1 MCLSVNHISL
11 FYNGSSL
18 SKCGSNLCVNQHLPG
33 GGGWAWS
40 IRLYIEIFKDLDH
53 SVCLS
58 ENGSSLCGNGSSLN
72 V

>member
-1 MCLSVNHISL
+1 MRMGVVYKGMRLWVKASC
-11 FYNGSSL
+11 
-18 SKCGSNLCVNQHLPG
+18 LCVNQHLPG

-40 IRLYIEIFKDLDH
+40 IGLHIEIDKEWDQ

-58 ENGSSLCGNGSSLN
+58 ENGSSLC